1 MTRVIMMFLTLG
13 LLVWPGVVLAQ
24 APGGARQTPPAER
37 QPEGNPGIMSSTG
50 RAIKDSWITSKA
62 KAKLIADR
70 RITRA
75 VSVETQAGVV
85 ILRGKVASAEERQ
98 VAEQV
103 VHGTDGVKAVR
114 NALQIVPDAQRTTVD
129 ARDKDI
135 KKSVKARLD
144 NETMLKDADITVRSD
159 NAVVTLMGAV
169 ADARAVARANELARR
184 TSGVRAVRNEIRV
197 ASASPAR

>member
-1 MTRVIMMFLTLG
+1 MTRVMILTLT
-13 LLVWPGVVLAQ
+13 LLVWPGIVLAQ
-24 APGGARQTPPAER
+24 TPSGARQTSQAER
-37 QPEGNPGIMSSTG
+37 SPESSPGIMSSTG

-75 VSVETQAGVV
+75 VSVETHAGVV
-85 ILRGKVASAEERQ
+85 TLRGKVASAEERRL
-98 VAEQV
+98 AEQIM
-103 VHGTDGVKAVR
+103 HGTDGVKAVR
-114 NALQIVPDAQRTTVD
+114 NVLQIVPDTQRPAVD

-135 KKSVKARLD
+135 KKGVQARLD
-144 NETMLKDADITVRSD
+144 RERMLKDADITVRSD

-169 ADARAVARANELARR
+169 ADARAAARASELARG

-197 ASASPAR
+197 AVAR

>member
-1 MTRVIMMFLTLG
+1 MTRVMMMFLALV
-13 LLVWPGVVLAQ
+13 LLVWPGAVPAQ
-24 APGGARQTPPAER
+24 APSGTRQTPQTER
-37 QPEGNPGIMSSTG
+37 PPESSPGIMSSTG
-50 RAIKDSWITSKA
+50 RAIRDSWITSKA
-62 KAKLIADR
+62 KAKLIADK

-75 VSVETQAGVV
+75 VSVETHAGVV

-103 VHGTDGVKAVR
+103 VHGTDGVKTVR
-114 NALQIVPDAQRTTVD
+114 NALQVVPDAQRTAVD

-144 NETMLKDADITVRSD
+144 RETMLKDAAITVRSD

-169 ADARAVARANELARR
+169 SDARAVARANDLARG

-197 ASASPAR
+197 AVARAAR

>member
-1 MTRVIMMFLTLG
+1 MKRVKVFLTLV
-13 LLVWPGVVLAQ
+13 LLMWPGVVLGQ
-24 APGGARQTPPAER
+24 APSGARQTPQAER
-37 QPEGNPGIMSSTG
+37 PPESSPGIMGSTG

-62 KAKLIADR
+62 KAKLIADK

-75 VSVETQAGVV
+75 VNVETHAGVV
-85 ILRGKVASAEERQ
+85 TLRGKVASAEERQ

-103 VHGTDGVKAVR
+103 VHGTDGVKTVR
-114 NALQIVPDAQRTTVD
+114 NALQIVPDTQRTAVD
-129 ARDKDI
+129 ARDKDL

-144 NETMLKDADITVRSD
+144 KETMLKDADITVRSD

-169 ADARAVARANELARR
+169 SDARAAARANALARG

-197 ASASPAR
+197 AMARPAR